1 MHSCADQQK
10 VLVSLRAMIE
20 AFTQLL
26 INPRKIMHKS
36 ITYIDVYE
44 QAGGPVEL
52 LEHVVRTAIW
62 PAETLEHHLE
72 CLREFHDTRNSYQDM
87 ENTRREVLDQAT
99 LRRLQTLV
107 GYAYQHIPFYNRLY
121 RGCGFEPGD
130 LKSLKD
136 FSKLPIINKSDLRA
150 VRDEVAANPFVKI
163 NFMSRT
169 SGSTGV
175 PLSVI
180 NDTDRQRHW
189 FVKRLLMFE
198 QMMGERLSPG
208 DWMYSIY
215 YEPFFL
221 TSILGDYKTFTVGLN
236 ADTLKV
242 ADHIRKIRP
251 KLITGVGNQI
261 LKVARLLPDARELGI
276 LAFTTNSESS
286 SIGERRLLEK
296 LINVPILDEY
306 SSEELGIIA
315 WEQRDGSYMVAEDT
329 VHVELVGTDDQSME
343 QVVGTDLWNFTMP
356 RIRYNQGDYAEWKSA
371 APKIGLRRLA
381 RIIGRQDM
389 SLVSPMYGQ
398 IDPGLILEIADTTLL
413 PESAGVAEF
422 RVVQKSMQEVHLL
435 IKPMR
440 NGKYLGDAVE
450 AFTQRFLPLF
460 GSNIKFT
467 VFLVDELPHLGV
479 KKRCILRDYHD

>member
-1 MHSCADQQK
+1 MAREMSGIAACDDRCFYSIYYKSKTA
-10 VLVSLRAMIE
+10 
-20 AFTQLL
+20 
-26 INPRKIMHKS
+26 IMNKA
-36 ITYIDVYE
+36 ITYTDVYE
-44 QAGGPVEL
+44 QAGSPVEL
-52 LEHVVRTAIW
+52 LENVVRTAIW

-72 CLREFHDTRNSYQDM
+72 CLREFHDTRNIYQDL
-87 ENTRREVLDQAT
+87 ENTRREVLDKAT
-99 LRRLQTLV
+99 LRRLQALV

-121 RGCGFEPGD
+121 RGVGFEPGD
-130 LKSLKD
+130 LKSLDD
-136 FSKLPIINKSDLRA
+136 FSKLPIVYKADLLE
-150 VRDEVAANPFVKI
+150 VHGEVAANPYVKI

-189 FVKRLLMFE
+189 FVKRLFMFE
-198 QMMGERLSPG
+198 QMMGERLSPE

-221 TSILGDYKTFTVGLN
+221 TSIFGDYKTFTVGLN
-236 ADTLKV
+236 ADMQKV

-251 KLITGVGNQI
+251 KLITGVANQV
-261 LKVARLLPDARELGI
+261 LKVAKLLPDAKELGI
-276 LAFTTNSESS
+276 LALTTNSESS
-286 SIGERRLLEK
+286 STGERRQLEK

-329 VHVELVGTDDQSME
+329 VHVELVAADDQSMK

-356 RIRYNQGDYAEWKSA
+356 RIRYNQGDYAQWKCA
-371 APKIGLRRLA
+371 APDVGLRRLQ

-398 IDPGLILEIADTTLL
+398 IDPGLILEISDTTLL

-422 RVVQKSMQEVHLL
+422 RIVQKSLREVHLL
-435 IKPMR
+435 IKPAR
-440 NGKYLGDAVE
+440 GDKDCGDAME

-460 GSNIKFT
+460 GSDIDFK
-467 VFLVDELPHLGV
+467 VFLVDELPRLGV
-479 KKRCILRDYHD
+479 KKRCIVREYRD